1 MKRSNHR
8 FLTLY
13 RLVVLI
19 GFASLFGG
27 AAWADQITL
36 KNGDRL
42 TGSLLKSD
50 DKNLVLKSE
59 SAGTVTIPWDGVVAI
74 SAPGPLYVG
83 LKDGQTIVGS
93 VATVDDKFALTTQS
107 AGVVTAAKESI
118 QFIRSKDEQT
128 AYETEIDRYRNPRL
142 VDLWTGTL
150 DLGYAASKGNATTQ
164 SFTLSAN
171 ANRATSRDK
180 IGVYYTSLFA
190 SNDVE
195 GKSIT
200 SANFKRGGIAYNLNV
215 RKKMFVFGSVDLE
228 TDEFQS
234 LDPRFVPAGGIGY
247 HAIATEKT
255 QFDLNLGAAANR
267 EFYSTGLNRTSAEL
281 LLGEDLVHKFTA
293 TTSLHEKLVFFPNMS
308 DGGNYRV
315 NFDTTLVTTIRR
327 WLSWQFTVS
336 DRLLSNPVP
345 GRKKN
350 DALFSTGLRLTFAK

>member
-1 MKRSNHR
+1 MRGSNRR
-8 FLTLY
+8 FLT
-13 RLVVLI
+13 LVVLI

-93 VATVDDKFALTTQS
+93 IATIDGKFALTTQS

-128 AYETEIDRYRNPRL
+128 AYETEIDRYRNPRP

-171 ANRATSRDK
+171 ANRA
-180 IGVYYTSLFA
+180 I
-190 SNDVE
+190 
-195 GKSIT
+195 
-200 SANFKRGGIAYNLNV
+200 IAL
-215 RKKMFVFGSVDLE
+215 
-228 TDEFQS
+228 
-234 LDPRFVPAGGIGY
+234 P
-247 HAIATEKT
+247 
-255 QFDLNLGAAANR
+255 
-267 EFYSTGLNRTSAEL
+267 
-281 LLGEDLVHKFTA
+281 
-293 TTSLHEKLVFFPNMS
+293 
-308 DGGNYRV
+308 
-315 NFDTTLVTTIRR
+315 
-327 WLSWQFTVS
+327 
-336 DRLLSNPVP
+336 
-345 GRKKN
+345 
-350 DALFSTGLRLTFAK
+350 